1 MKRCFALAFLVVAG
15 AAASGCAMCCSPYDD
30 AYSAYGGK
38 WQRADMYNGRVG
50 SAFHPAQ
57 GGVSGE
63 VVYEGGMAQSG
74 GEMIYEGSPQGDSYE
89 YYDDSVP
96 TPPPSN
102 RTSPFQEEARRQSG
116 TRR

>member
-57 GGVSGE
+57 AGVGGGE
-63 VVYEGGMAQSG
+63 VIYDGSMAQSG
-74 GEMIYEGSPQGDSYE
+74 EVIYEGAPQGESYE
-89 YYDDSVP
+89 YYEDSVP

-102 RTSPFQEEARRQSG
+102 RTSPFQEEARKQAAP
-116 TRR
+116 RR